1 MLIIILVVLF
11 LDSIILT
18 VMRKNINSLLFF
30 GLCTSLI
37 LMLAGIIL
45 YTAKIGGLSH
55 AQYIFL
61 FLSVRIQ
68 TWMQYIVITLD
79 KLGYMIAVGRYLFP
93 YFLLMISIKYS
104 TVPFISRNRKW
115 MYLFFLPPAASLTLY
130 YPQIFYVVV
139 CNRFTLQTWL
149 MSSTLVWILL
159 YLAAGMLLMIREYF
173 ATPVAYFRRQF
184 RNILFL
190 HISLAF
196 LYGINCLQDPIQV
209 YQLYGSEYLWVSG
222 ISYSNPAMPLFGW
235 VLLTVITIFSSFVGL
250 WNLIRY
256 TQIEYQMNQEDVVLQ
271 RKFEITNAGISI
283 FVHSIKNQI
292 LSCGVVHKRIQKIL
306 DSDPPDLPAL
316 RENVDLLR
324 QLNENMLTHINRLN
338 ANTKSHSIVL
348 RPVSADRIA
357 GLAVQR
363 FHGKYPDTGVNL
375 DLLPHTFV
383 LADEESLSEALC
395 NLLMNAQEAIL
406 AAGRGPQGKVDLKT
420 YNGRIYTFFEVRDNG
435 GGISKSEQK
444 RIFDPFYTTKN
455 TNFNWGMGL
464 HYVKRIAKSHFGMLR
479 FESIPGHGSSFFLIL
494 PRYEPRAKKDYFPL
508 N

>member
-1 MLIIILVVLF
+1 MLILILVILF
-11 LDSIILT
+11 LDSVILA
-18 VMRKNINSLLFF
+18 VMRKNVHSFLFL
-30 GLCTSLI
+30 GLCTSLV
-37 LMLAGIIL
+37 LMLSGIIL

-68 TWMQYIVITLD
+68 TRLQYALITLD

-104 TVPFISRNRKW
+104 TIPFVSRNRKW
-115 MYLFFLPPAASLTLY
+115 MNLFCLPPAASLILY
-130 YPQIFYVVV
+130 YPQVFYVVV
-139 CNRFTLQTWL
+139 CNRFALQTLL
-149 MSSTLVWILL
+149 MTLTLVWILL
-159 YLAAGMLLMIREYF
+159 YLAAGILLMIREYF

-196 LYGINCLQDPIQV
+196 LYGIDCFQDPIQI

-222 ISYSNPAMPLFGW
+222 FSYSNPAMPLFGW
-235 VLLTVITIFSSFVGL
+235 VLLTAVTIVSSFIGL

-256 TQIEYQMNQEDVVLQ
+256 TQINYQLNLEDVVLQ
-271 RKFEITNAGISI
+271 RKFEITNAGISV

-306 DSDPPDLPAL
+306 DSDSPDLAAL
-316 RENVDLLR
+316 RENFDLLR
-324 QLNENMLTHINRLN
+324 KLNENMLTHINRLN

-348 RPVSADRIA
+348 RPVAVEHIA

-363 FHGKYPDTGVNL
+363 FHGKYPEAEVRM
-375 DLLPHTFV
+375 DLVPQMLI

-406 AAGRGPQGKVDLKT
+406 AVGRGPQGKIKLKT
-420 YNGRIYTFFEVRDNG
+420 YNGRIYTFFEVDDNG
-435 GGISKSEQK
+435 GGIPKNEQK
-444 RIFDPFYTTKN
+444 KIVDPFYTTKN
-455 TNFNWGMGL
+455 TNYNWGMGL

-479 FESIPGHGSSFFLIL
+479 FESFPGQGSSFFLVL
-494 PRYEPRAKKDYFPL
+494 PRYEPRARKDYFPL
-508 N
+508 D